1 MLDSTRTAFRAAW
14 SETSFRMQ
22 RLRDNPECAA
32 EERARATDPSD
43 PGLFVRLSYDPAH
56 DVAAPFANVGAR
68 PRVAV
73 LREQGVNSQLEM
85 AAALHRAGFTPHDV
99 HMTDLIGGRVL
110 LGDFKGL
117 VACGGF
123 SYGDVL
129 GAGEGWA
136 KSILFNTSLREQ
148 FAAFFERPD
157 SFTLGVCNGCQML
170 SALKSLV
177 PGAAHWPRFVRN
189 RSEQFEGRFGLVEVL
204 PSPSLFFAGMAG
216 SVLPVAIAHG
226 EGRAEFG
233 DGDAQQSCLDSGLIS
248 LRYVDNHGRATE
260 SYPANPNGSPGG
272 LTGLTSVDGR
282 ATILMPHPER
292 VFRAVQNSWLPAGGG
307 EDSGWMRFFR
317 NARVVGRVSRG
328 SRSVGGLTGGASDGR
343 DLVRRF
349 VREET
354 PHHRRLL
361 QLAAPDIGLVQDVL
375 EELEQHRGL
384 VGAELRQRRVGLG
397 VGSEE
402 HLFHRREG
410 LGVDLGHLARFGDL
424 VEGLQAA
431 VLAQI
436 VEHGLRGT
444 PAHRRES
451 SEESRRVAGQSL
463 AKQLFAFLGQVGEAE
478 LLTGA
483 FQLDE
488 AVCELHPVRRVHL
501 DRILEEN
508 RRVTRVAAIYDPD
521 VARAARDQLTVLRYR
536 HRGDVR
542 ESLAVRAI
550 EREAAFLVV
559 VQPAVRVDV
568 DGH

>member
-1 MLDSTRTAFRAAW
+1 VVGDDRIEFRHRGRVVLDSTRTAFRAAW

-22 RLRDNPECAA
+22 GLRDNPECAA

-56 DVAAPFANVGAR
+56 DVVAPFANVGAR

-233 DGDAQQSCLDSGLIS
+233 DDDAQQSCLESGLIS

-292 VFRAVQNSWLPAGGG
+292 VFRAVQNSWLPASEG

-317 NARVVGRVSRG
+317 NAR
-328 SRSVGGLTGGASDGR
+328 AW
-343 DLVRRF
+343 
-349 VREET
+349 
-354 PHHRRLL
+354 
-361 QLAAPDIGLVQDVL
+361 LA
-375 EELEQHRGL
+375 
-384 VGAELRQRRVGLG
+384 
-397 VGSEE
+397 
-402 HLFHRREG
+402 
-410 LGVDLGHLARFGDL
+410 
-424 VEGLQAA
+424 
-431 VLAQI
+431 
-436 VEHGLRGT
+436 
-444 PAHRRES
+444 
-451 SEESRRVAGQSL
+451 
-463 AKQLFAFLGQVGEAE
+463 
-478 LLTGA
+478 
-483 FQLDE
+483 
-488 AVCELHPVRRVHL
+488 
-501 DRILEEN
+501 
-508 RRVTRVAAIYDPD
+508 
-521 VARAARDQLTVLRYR
+521 
-536 HRGDVR
+536 
-542 ESLAVRAI
+542 
-550 EREAAFLVV
+550 
-559 VQPAVRVDV
+559 
-568 DGH
+568 